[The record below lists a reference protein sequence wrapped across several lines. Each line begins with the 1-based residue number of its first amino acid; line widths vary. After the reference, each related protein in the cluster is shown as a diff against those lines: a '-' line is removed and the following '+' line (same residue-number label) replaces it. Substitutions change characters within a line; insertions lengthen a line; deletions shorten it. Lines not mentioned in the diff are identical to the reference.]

1 MNHISFCQS
10 WSAQS
15 RSLGPWLVWLHVN
28 IPGRTGPKSFR
39 QVFLIGKTKMNIFD
53 WSWFE
58 VKWGASSRWLPL
70 YCSMRNSDQTTIE
83 KTHATLLTL
92 RPQKWQK
99 SPISFCLAGEFLF
112 RDSMDMR
119 TICLFLYLLI
129 WHKQSTVTV
138 KSLYNLLTTDS
149 YYFRKHRPVHGLFR
163 KCLGQPLT
171 SGLGRTSR
179 SPPSSSL
186 KVSKISNIDILGRPR
201 PQLGPR

>member
-1 MNHISFCQS
+1 MD
-10 WSAQS
+10 
-15 RSLGPWLVWLHVN
+15 
-28 IPGRTGPKSFR
+28 
-39 QVFLIGKTKMNIFD
+39 IFD
-53 WSWFE
+53 WGWFE
-58 VKWGASSRWLPL
+58 VKCGASSRWLPL

-138 KSLYNLLTTDS
+138 KSLYNILPQWFVLVLGSPKNFKFCQPQPGPKSVLAPVQNLILKPGWKSCPGSGSFHSRTISRTAFSRTDS
-149 YYFRKHRPVHGLFR
+149 LH
-163 KCLGQPLT
+163 Q
-171 SGLGRTSR
+171 
-179 SPPSSSL
+179 L
-186 KVSKISNIDILGRPR
+186 KL
-201 PQLGPR
+201 